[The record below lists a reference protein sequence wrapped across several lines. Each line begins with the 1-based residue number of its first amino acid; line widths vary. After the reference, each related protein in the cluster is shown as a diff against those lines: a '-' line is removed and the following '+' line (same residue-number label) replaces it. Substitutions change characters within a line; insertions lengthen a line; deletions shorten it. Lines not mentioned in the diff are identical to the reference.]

1 VVTIHIPAAFR
12 EFSGGRGSVAVELPG
27 GGSLRRVIDL
37 LEAECPGIKERLMFE
52 GGVHPSIAVFVND
65 EQTTQGIIQPVPED
79 AVIRLLPAMGG
90 GASRWKAASRA

>member
-1 VVTIHIPAAFR
+1 MVTIHIPTAFR
-12 EFSGGRGSVAVELPG
+12 DVSGNRDAVQVALPG

-52 GGVHPSIAVFVND
+52 GGVHPAIAVFIND
-65 EQTTQGIIQPVPED
+65 EQTSQGIIEPVPEE

-90 GASRWKAASRA
+90 GSLS